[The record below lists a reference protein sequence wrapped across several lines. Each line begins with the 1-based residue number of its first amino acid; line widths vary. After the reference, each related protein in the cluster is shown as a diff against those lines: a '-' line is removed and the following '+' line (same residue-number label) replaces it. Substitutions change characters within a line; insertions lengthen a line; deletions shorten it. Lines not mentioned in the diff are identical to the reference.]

1 MVKGGRRF
9 SFSALVVV
17 GDSAGRVGF
26 GLGKAKEVPEAI
38 RKGIEKAKK
47 GMLDVPLIE
56 GTIPFE
62 VIGRFGAGEVLLKP
76 ASDGT
81 GVIAGGGVR
90 AVVEL
95 AGLANVLTKCI
106 GSNNP
111 NNMVRATMEALRAA
125 AAAGS
130 GGGAAWQ
137 DGRGAARMSDRIVKA
152 TLRRSAI
159 GTSPRQRATLR
170 GLGLTRL
177 GRSVILKDSPAVRGM
192 LAKVAH
198 LVETEG

>member
-1 MVKGGRRF
+1 MAQMGNSPRRIVDDRGAELKEKVVYINRVAKVVKGGRRF

-26 GLGKAKEVPEAI
+26 
-38 RKGIEKAKK
+38 AKK

-62 VIGRFGAGEVLLKP
+62 VTGRFGAGEVLLKP

-111 NNMVRATMEALRAA
+111 NNMVRATMAALRQLETPDQVAA
-125 AAAGS
+125 
-130 GGGAAWQ
+130 
-137 DGRGAARMSDRIVKA
+137 
-152 TLRRSAI
+152 
-159 GTSPRQRATLR
+159 LR
-170 GLGLTRL
+170 GKTVAEL
-177 GRSVILKDSPAVRGM
+177 RG
-192 LAKVAH
+192 
-198 LVETEG
+198 

>member
-1 MVKGGRRF
+1 MAQAGPSQRRIVDDRGVELKEKVVFINRVAKVVKGGRRF

-17 GDSAGRVGF
+17 GDGAGRVGF

-47 GMLDVPLIE
+47 TMLEVPITE

-95 AGLANVLTKCI
+95 AGVTNVLTKCI

-111 NNMVRATMEALRAA
+111 NNMVRATFAALRELRPPEAV
-125 AAAGS
+125 AG
-130 GGGAAWQ
+130 
-137 DGRGAARMSDRIVKA
+137 
-152 TLRRSAI
+152 LRNRTVAE
-159 GTSPRQRATLR
+159 LR
-170 GLGLTRL
+170 G
-177 GRSVILKDSPAVRGM
+177 
-192 LAKVAH
+192 
-198 LVETEG
+198 

>member
-1 MVKGGRRF
+1 M
-9 SFSALVVV
+9 
-17 GDSAGRVGF
+17 
-26 GLGKAKEVPEAI
+26 PEAI

-47 GMLDVPLIE
+47 GMVDVPLIE

-111 NNMVRATMEALRAA
+111 NNMVRATMAALRQLRPPDQVAA
-125 AAAGS
+125 
-130 GGGAAWQ
+130 
-137 DGRGAARMSDRIVKA
+137 
-152 TLRRSAI
+152 
-159 GTSPRQRATLR
+159 LR
-170 GLGLTRL
+170 GKTVAEL
-177 GRSVILKDSPAVRGM
+177 RG
-192 LAKVAH
+192 
-198 LVETEG
+198 

>member
-1 MVKGGRRF
+1 MAVGRGRERIEIQGVEFKEKVVHINRVAKVVKGGRRF

-62 VIGRFGAGEVLLKP
+62 VVGRFGAGEVLLKP

-111 NNMVRATMEALRAA
+111 NNMVRATMAALGMLRPPDQVAALRGKTVAE
-125 AAAGS
+125 
-130 GGGAAWQ
+130 
-137 DGRGAARMSDRIVKA
+137 
-152 TLRRSAI
+152 
-159 GTSPRQRATLR
+159 LR
-170 GLGLTRL
+170 G
-177 GRSVILKDSPAVRGM
+177 
-192 LAKVAH
+192 
-198 LVETEG
+198 

>member
-1 MVKGGRRF
+1 MAERSGGGPRRIITDAQGTELKEKVVHINRVAKVVKGGRRF

-47 GMLDVPLIE
+47 GMLDVPLID

-62 VIGRFGAGEVLLKP
+62 ITGRFGAGEVLLKP

-111 NNMVRATMEALRAA
+111 HNMVRATFAALHALRPPVELAA
-125 AAAGS
+125 
-130 GGGAAWQ
+130 
-137 DGRGAARMSDRIVKA
+137 
-152 TLRRSAI
+152 
-159 GTSPRQRATLR
+159 LR
-170 GLGLTRL
+170 GKSLGDLGL
-177 GRSVILKDSPAVRGM
+177 
-192 LAKVAH
+192 
-198 LVETEG
+198 